1 MTAVFQHED
10 AAADVSQ
17 ERRDRR
23 LQEITGWITHFI
35 DACRVDGVVASFSVD
50 DIALLNDDYWSQL
63 KQNIR
68 PRVAKHDGGK
78 GHIDRH
84 KIASMF
90 ELLIVHHRPIKHE
103 DDGIADDLNARFA
116 FFVAINIIASW
127 NGIAGADLYVSDT
140 FDREHRTWLKQLNKY
155 SEGWPIFS
163 NAATWYLVE
172 LVYLERTGKI

>member
-1 MTAVFQHED
+1 MKPAFPYDESAVDVSHDRKERRHHEIIGWVAHFVDGCRADGVD
-10 AAADVSQ
+10 AAFDP
-17 ERRDRR
+17 
-23 LQEITGWITHFI
+23 
-35 DACRVDGVVASFSVD
+35 D
-50 DIALLNDDYWSQL
+50 DIARLNADYWDLL
-63 KQNIR
+63 KETVR

-90 ELLIVHHRPIKHE
+90 ELLVIHHRPIKHA
-103 DDGIADDLNARFA
+103 DDSIADDLNARFA

-127 NGIAGADLYVSDT
+127 NGITGSALFVSDT
-140 FDREHRTWLKQLNKY
+140 FDREHRTWLKQLNRY

-172 LVYLERTGKI
+172 LIYLERTAQ